1 MKTFADLVFT
11 DMQPPTWRVR
21 KAVYMFDNGYGI
33 SVLCGAG
40 VSDYTDDLH
49 PYTAALLDSKG
60 VYVRNTDRYKMTEND
75 VSNFMKEIQELKE
88 I

>member
-11 DMQPPTWRVR
+11 DMQPPTWKIM
-21 KAVYMFDNGYGI
+21 KAVCMFDNGYGI
-33 SVLCGAG
+33 SVLCGPG

-60 VYVRNTDRYKMTEND
+60 AYVRNTDRYKMTEKD
-75 VSNFMKEIQELKE
+75 VSNFMKEIQELEE